1 MHMFGYGW
9 PPLFV
14 NVSIETVHIK
24 GIVEYNLL
32 YNRTC
37 PDSCYNHSRDPVVK
51 DLCEAD
57 LSPVDGCLFIEN
69 QTSIL
74 SKSLNCIVC
83 NSSENCKFMGIT
95 EDCDLC
101 LCLKVT
107 TLAGSSNYT
116 CMERSHD
123 TICEYY
129 LLVRPGSCT
138 VFFIA
143 LSTLRPHQYFQ
154 ILKFHI
160 WNSECH
166 AWFVSHNRLVR

>member
-1 MHMFGYGW
+1 MFGYGW

-14 NVSIETVHIK
+14 NVSIKTVHIK

-37 PDSCYNHSRDPVVK
+37 PDSCYSRDPVDK
-51 DLCEAD
+51 GLCEAD
-57 LSPVDGCLFIEN
+57 LSPVDGCFFVEN

-74 SKSLNCIVC
+74 PKSLNCVVC

-116 CMERSHD
+116 CMERSYN

-129 LLVRPGSCT
+129 LLVRPGSYT
-138 VFFIA
+138 VLFIA
-143 LSTLRPHQYFQ
+143 LLTLTPHQHFQ
-154 ILKFHI
+154 IRKFHI
-160 WNSECH
+160 WNSEGH
-166 AWFVSHNRLVR
+166 GLSVITDL